1 MWGGL
6 TPAPHFGTI
15 TIVTKAQT
23 RRDKPMTQLEAIDA
37 LLDYARENDTDGT
50 TDDAQEIVAKYVD
63 KRMTKAQE
71 RKEERKG
78 KMARIV
84 EYIRDK
90 EDGALVTAKQTYM
103 ELGCFKSTQ
112 EVGRLLSDAAKEGL
126 LTRHDNLKGG
136 IHYGIVD

>member
-1 MWGGL
+1 
-6 TPAPHFGTI
+6 
-15 TIVTKAQT
+15 
-23 RRDKPMTQLEAIDA
+23 MTQLEAIAA
-37 LLDYARENDTDGT
+37 LLYYARENDTDGT

-71 RKEERKG
+71 RKEERRG
-78 KMARIV
+78 KMARIM

-90 EDGALVTAKQTYM
+90 EEGALVTAKQTYM

-136 IHYGIVD
+136 IHYGIAD